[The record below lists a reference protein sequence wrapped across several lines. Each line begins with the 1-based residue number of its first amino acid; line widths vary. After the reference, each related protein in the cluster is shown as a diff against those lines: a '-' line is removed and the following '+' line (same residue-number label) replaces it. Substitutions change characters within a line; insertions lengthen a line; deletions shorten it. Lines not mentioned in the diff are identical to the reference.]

1 MRTPLLT
8 LLLVLLCVAHSSIA
22 GANSPPLPAKKSDA
36 IGSFDQQIKVQTEAT
51 QSLEKKKKSIQADL
65 KDVQRQLV
73 KLGTSM
79 QKNEKTLQDLNAS
92 IATKEV
98 EQAGIQEQL
107 KKDRGDLADLILALQ
122 RIRRLPPEAL
132 MAKPDAPLK
141 TAQSAMLLQ
150 STLPQ
155 LYEQAEKL
163 KENLAK
169 NKMLTQDLVAQ
180 RADAREASAQL
191 QKEHSKL
198 SAMASKREALYR
210 STQADI
216 KAREAQAKAIAKKAR
231 NLKDLVQNLEEQRT
245 RNAKARAQKPK
256 AKVAKSYIPKAAQA
270 RLPIAGI
277 IKTQYN
283 QLDHFGAPSQGIDI
297 EGRGGALAVAPMGG
311 IVRFTG
317 PFKNF
322 GNMVIIEHKGGYHS
336 LVAGLEQIDTV
347 VGQSVLAG
355 EPLGLLHY
363 EKAEEKPVLYYELRY
378 NGKAVNPA
386 RKISGLS

>member
-1 MRTPLLT
+1 MRAPLFIISLSM
-8 LLLVLLCVAHSSIA
+8 LCVLLPSVA
-22 GANSPPLPAKKSDA
+22 GAKTPPIPTKKSDA
-36 IGSFDQQIKVQTEAT
+36 IESFDQQIKVQTEAT
-51 QSLEKKKKSIQADL
+51 KSLEEKKKSIQAEL
-65 KDVQRQLV
+65 KDVQKKLV

-79 QKNEKTLQDLNAS
+79 QKNEKALRTLNAS
-92 IATKEV
+92 IAAKEA
-98 EQAGIQEQL
+98 EQADIQEQL

-150 STLPQ
+150 STLPR
-155 LYEQAEKL
+155 LYEQAEAL

-169 NKMLTQDLVAQ
+169 NEKLTQDLILK
-180 RADAREASAQL
+180 RADAQETSAQL
-191 QKEHSKL
+191 QKEHSSL

-231 NLKDLVQNLEEQRT
+231 SLKDLVQNLEEQRT
-245 RNAKARAQKPK
+245 RNAKAQAQKRETK
-256 AKVAKSYIPKAAQA
+256 TAKSYIPKAGQA

-283 QLDHFGAPSQGIDI
+283 QPDHFGAPSQGIDI

-311 IVRFTG
+311 VVRFTG

-336 LVAGLEQIDTV
+336 LVAGLEKIDTV
-347 VGQSVLAG
+347 VGQSVLSG

-363 EKAEEKPVLYYELRY
+363 AKGSEKPVLYYELRY

>member
-1 MRTPLLT
+1 
-8 LLLVLLCVAHSSIA
+8 
-22 GANSPPLPAKKSDA
+22 
-36 IGSFDQQIKVQTEAT
+36 
-51 QSLEKKKKSIQADL
+51 
-65 KDVQRQLV
+65 
-73 KLGTSM
+73 
-79 QKNEKTLQDLNAS
+79 
-92 IATKEV
+92 
-98 EQAGIQEQL
+98 
-107 KKDRGDLADLILALQ
+107 LADLILALQ
-122 RIRRLPPEAL
+122 RIRRMPPEAL

-155 LYEQAEKL
+155 LYAQAEAL

-169 NKMLTQDLVAQ
+169 NEALTQALIVQ
-180 RADAREASAQL
+180 RADAQDTSQRL
-191 QKEHSKL
+191 QKEHGTL
-198 SAMASKREALYR
+198 SAMANKREALYR

-216 KAREAQAKAIAKKAR
+216 KAREAQAKAIAAKAR
-231 NLKDLVQNLEEQRT
+231 SLKDLVQNLEEQRT
-245 RNAKARAQKPK
+245 RNAQANAQRNVKTARKTP
-256 AKVAKSYIPKAAQA
+256 IPKAGQA

-277 IKTQYN
+277 IKTPYN
-283 QLDHFGAPSQGIDI
+283 APDHFGAPSQGIDI

-311 IVRFTG
+311 VVRFTG

-336 LVAGLEQIDTV
+336 LVAGLEKIDTV
-347 VGQSVLAG
+347 VGQSVMAG

-363 EKAEEKPVLYYELRY
+363 PKAQEKPVLYYELRY